1 MTAPATMPGTARPG
15 IALVSPEHCRAFA
28 IRARRYFTGAPATL
42 VYLFT
47 LLVTW
52 WTMQGTDPSLTHH
65 LIVSAS
71 TNLHNMRADP
81 LQVLVASAFWT
92 DSTGFPWLM
101 IAGFLLVMVAAERRL
116 GTRRW
121 IATFAAGHVGATL
134 VTVTGIAWALDHNLL
149 AVNIARTADVG
160 TSYGFYAVAAAFT
173 MQFTGRS
180 RLIWATAL
188 IGYLT
193 LAASYGQS
201 FTDYGHLAAIAI
213 GFATHPV
220 ATLASRRWARS
231 RLSERAPAI

>member
-1 MTAPATMPGTARPG
+1 
-15 IALVSPEHCRAFA
+15 
-28 IRARRYFTGAPATL
+28 

-52 WTMQGTDPSLTHH
+52 WTMQGADPGLTHH

-81 LQVLVASAFWT
+81 LQVLVVSAFWT

-101 IAGFLLVMVAAERRL
+101 ITGFLVVMVAAERRL

-134 VTVTGIAWALDHNLL
+134 VTVTGIAWALDHNML

-160 TSYGFYAVAAAFT
+160 TSYGFYAVAAAFI
-173 MQFTGRS
+173 MQLTGR
-180 RLIWATAL
+180 RRPIWASAL
-188 IGYLT
+188 IGYLS

-201 FTDYGHLAAIAI
+201 FTDYGHLTAIAI
-213 GFATHPV
+213 GFVTHSV
-220 ATLASRRWARS
+220 ATLASRHRTRTASVARHVEQ
-231 RLSERAPAI
+231 R